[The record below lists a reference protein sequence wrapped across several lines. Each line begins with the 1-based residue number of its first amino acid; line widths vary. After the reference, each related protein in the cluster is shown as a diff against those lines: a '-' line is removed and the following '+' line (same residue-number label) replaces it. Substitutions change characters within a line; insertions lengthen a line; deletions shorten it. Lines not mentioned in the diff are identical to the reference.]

1 MRYAVYHMQH
11 MICCISASLH
21 SPVAD
26 FIVRNPDSGE
36 YPRRTTL
43 MLVTEYLCWD
53 LCRECSKMGMLVTKT
68 TKTIIYIPKS
78 QIVTNI
84 SNFLLTVSS
93 NRHQHRCS
101 CLQFHFHKTN
111 YINIFLGIA
120 DQKKENEDFSYDDI
134 DWDTLPEEINHTR
147 SHVQSL
153 LGNRFGRRQSL
164 DDSVV
169 GIKVNNSRRR
179 RGALDALGLISH
191 ITQPI

>member
-1 MRYAVYHMQH
+1 MTFSESNKEKHLRRIKSTVTQSQVEESNDGHPLGKMLSGKMLAPSPAFQKALLGFYLTQNITQH

-84 SNFLLTVSS
+84 SNFLLTVFISEE
-93 NRHQHRCS
+93 RHKDFWQRFLPLLWNQQH
-101 CLQFHFHKTN
+101 
-111 YINIFLGIA
+111 I
-120 DQKKENEDFSYDDI
+120 
-134 DWDTLPEEINHTR
+134 W
-147 SHVQSL
+147 
-153 LGNRFGRRQSL
+153 
-164 DDSVV
+164 
-169 GIKVNNSRRR
+169 
-179 RGALDALGLISH
+179 
-191 ITQPI
+191 